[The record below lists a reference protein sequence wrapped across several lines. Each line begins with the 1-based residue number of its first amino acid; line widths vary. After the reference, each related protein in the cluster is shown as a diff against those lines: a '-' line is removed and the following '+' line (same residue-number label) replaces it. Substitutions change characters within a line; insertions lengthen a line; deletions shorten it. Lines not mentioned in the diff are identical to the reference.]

1 MGISKNI
8 NEKIPGRETIEIY
21 QWRLTMNLKALQKL
35 GYGLYVVCSKKGD
48 KFNGQIANTIF
59 QICSEPP
66 VIAVAINRQNLTHEF
81 IAQSKVFTGSIL
93 SQDTPLNFIG
103 NFGFKS
109 GRQLDKFKDVHF
121 KVGETQVPV
130 ILDHTLAYLEAKT
143 IGQVEVGTHTLFL
156 GEIIGA
162 DIVKEGEPMTY
173 AYYHQVK
180 RGTTPKSAPSYVEE
194 PKIVAKR
201 VIKYKC
207 NVCGYIYDPEK
218 GDPDGGIKP
227 GTTFEDIPDNWACPV
242 CGAAKDMF
250 EKIEG

>member
-1 MGISKNI
+1 
-8 NEKIPGRETIEIY
+8 
-21 QWRLTMNLKALQKL
+21 MNPKALQKL

-59 QICSEPP
+59 QVCSEPP

-81 IAQSKVFTGSIL
+81 IDQSKVFTGSVL

-109 GRQLDKFKDVHF
+109 GRQVDKLKDVHY
-121 KVGETQVPV
+121 KLGETQAPV

-143 IGQVEVGTHTLFL
+143 IGQVEVGTHTIFL

-162 DIVKEGEPMTY
+162 DILQEGDPMTY

-194 PKIVAKR
+194 SKKAVSSI
-201 VIKYKC
+201 IKYKC
-207 NVCGYIYDPEK
+207 NVCGYIYDLEK
-218 GDPDGGIKP
+218 GDPNGEINP
-227 GTTFEDIPDNWACPV
+227 GTSFEEIPDTWVCPV
-242 CGAAKDMF
+242 CGASKDLF
-250 EKIEG
+250 EKIEA